1 MCSTKPRA
9 DRREGRNAE
18 FILTP
23 ERRLEIEQLA
33 NRYGS
38 ANCWT
43 GTTGTLATAIRELLA
58 EIDAMTP
65 MTTQTTTLLRNLN
78 PTRIRWNILGRLTQ
92 VDEKGD
98 LERAVKRWSDVEMTW
113 DELYGCWRNV
123 APVGQVIVI
132 MAYKAKQ

>member
-9 DRREGRNAE
+9 NRREGKNAE
-18 FILTP
+18 LVLTP

-58 EIDAMTP
+58 EIDNMQ
-65 MTTQTTTLLRNLN
+65 MTTQTTTNLSN
-78 PTRIRWNILGRLTQ
+78 LTPTKIRWNILGRLTE
-92 VDEKGD
+92 VDKPND
-98 LERAVKRWSDVEMTW
+98 IARAIKRWSDVEMVW

-123 APVGQVIVI
+123 APVGQVVVI
-132 MAYKAKQ
+132 MAYEGKR